1 MQRIFFTK
9 NSLVFHGGLK
19 IVEKTMRAIRFYSP
33 GLLKLEEVDIP
44 VLEHEG
50 DVLVKTKAILT
61 CGTDLKIYRRGHPK
75 VKPPLIFGHEFSGVI
90 EEVGEN
96 VRNFKRGM
104 RVVAANSAP
113 CNECYFCKKGKH
125 NLCEELTATLIG
137 FSVDGAY
144 AEYIR
149 IPERIVRQN
158 MYEIPDHVSF
168 QEAAFTEPL
177 ACVINGNDV
186 ADINLADNVVVIG
199 AGPIG
204 LLHIQLA
211 RARGAKQVIAIDL
224 IEYRLKKALEIGAH
238 SVINAQTEDSVE
250 KVKTFTDSRGA
261 DVVIECVGV
270 PQTWESAIEM
280 ISPAGTVVLFGGAPA
295 GTKFSVDTRKMHY
308 EDITIKGIF
317 HHTPVCV
324 KKALDLIS
332 SGIVNVKPLITK
344 EMPLNQLENALNEMQ
359 KGETIKIAVIP

>member
-1 MQRIFFTK
+1 
-9 NSLVFHGGLK
+9 
-19 IVEKTMRAIRFYSP
+19 
-33 GLLKLEEVDIP
+33 
-44 VLEHEG
+44 
-50 DVLVKTKAILT
+50 
-61 CGTDLKIYRRGHPK
+61 
-75 VKPPLIFGHEFSGVI
+75 
-90 EEVGEN
+90 
-96 VRNFKRGM
+96 
-104 RVVAANSAP
+104 
-113 CNECYFCKKGKH
+113 
-125 NLCEELTATLIG
+125 
-137 FSVDGAY
+137 
-144 AEYIR
+144 
-149 IPERIVRQN
+149 
-158 MYEIPDHVSF
+158 MYEIPNHVSF

-238 SVINAQTEDSVE
+238 SVINAQIEDSVK
-250 KVKTFTDSRGA
+250 KVKTLTDKRGA
-261 DVVIECVGV
+261 DVVIECVGL
-270 PQTWESAIEM
+270 PQTWENAIAM
-280 ISPAGTVVLFGGAPA
+280 TGKAGTTVLFGGAPP
-295 GTKFSVDTRKMHY
+295 GTKFSVDTHRIHY

-344 EMPLNQLENALNEMQ
+344 EMPLNQVETALNEMKQ
-359 KGETIKIAVIP
+359 GETIKIAIIP